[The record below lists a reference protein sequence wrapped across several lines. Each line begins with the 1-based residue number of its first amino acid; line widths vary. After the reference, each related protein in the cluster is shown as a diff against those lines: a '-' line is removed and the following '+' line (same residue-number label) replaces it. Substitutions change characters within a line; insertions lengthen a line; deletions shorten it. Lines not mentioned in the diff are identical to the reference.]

1 MKENSNTHSVK
12 SKVLSYS
19 IEFLI
24 IFISL
29 FLTFELENYGED
41 QNNRQKEEL
50 YLASLEK
57 DLEKDI
63 NQLNRRIQD
72 YDNKIEAG
80 YSLLDQL
87 VGPNL
92 NVDSI
97 AYFYGQA
104 LQYNFQY
111 NPVNNT
117 FESLKSSGDL
127 KLLINPTLKI
137 LLSELDKSYKS
148 TLTTG
153 VSYSDF
159 VNGIL
164 WIGFLSEHS
173 DSRYGSVAFQLQGN
187 AEAREFY
194 NLTSHAIKLLEEYQY
209 SIQGTLK
216 KALEVQ
222 GAIKEEMQ
230 RRAIPSLA
238 VETQDEDLSLEDL

>member
-1 MKENSNTHSVK
+1 MK
-12 SKVLSYS
+12 SKLLEYS
-19 IEFLI
+19 IEFVI
-24 IFISL
+24 IFVSL

-72 YDNKIEAG
+72 YDSKIEAG
-80 YSLLDQL
+80 YSLLFHL
-87 VGPNL
+87 LKYPNIDK
-92 NVDSI
+92 DSLG
-97 AYFYGQA
+97 YFYSQA

-117 FESLKSSGDL
+117 FVSLKSSGDL

-148 TLTTG
+148 TLASG

-159 VNGIL
+159 MNGIL
-164 WIGFLSEHS
+164 WIGYLSENT
-173 DSRYGSVAFQLQGN
+173 DSRSGSLTISFESDEQV
-187 AEAREFY
+187 REYY
-194 NLTSHAIKLLEEYQY
+194 NHASHAIKLLEEYQY

-222 GAIKEEMQ
+222 TAIKEEMEIRSIQ
-230 RRAIPSLA
+230 SMA
-238 VETQDEDLSLEDL
+238 VEAPDDDLSLDDL